1 MSASRIIQR
10 ILTAA
15 LLLLLVLLF
24 LNVLRGQVLI
34 ADSVHAPRALNG
46 VLDARGWN
54 PETDGILDLA
64 GEWEFYWE
72 EFISTDESPQ
82 QEPIYI
88 QQPRLWNHLSIPGE
102 YFPPDSYASLRLRV
116 LIDDEWPESIGFTIL
131 ETANSMRFF
140 VNGALL
146 ANAGIPGTDI
156 TSTDHK
162 LRPRS
167 AEYIRNGAE
176 ELDIVLHIAN
186 YIDREGGRKRPL
198 YMGKVQDTLNVRQRS
213 LLYEGLI
220 GGSLL
225 TIGLYNLILFAVNR
239 KQRLPLAFFFVC
251 LFFAAFIL
259 LAGERVLL
267 LLFDIPFSIFGK
279 LWFLSYYFMPVSMA
293 VFLHFLFPEDSQS
306 FVWKGLLLFASVYSL
321 ITMILPFDRAI
332 DLLSVYHLATLTTA
346 IYLITVII
354 IAIIRNRPYV
364 YAFMAASILLFVTSV
379 NDILYAENIIVS
391 VFLAPF
397 GILGFAIALSV
408 VISRHFAETYLR
420 EKSLG
425 NDLKQY
431 SSNLE
436 KLVEQRSKQ
445 IQKRKEELDTGI
457 EYAERIQKSSL
468 TSDSELIKI
477 FPEHFIIYMPRDAVG
492 GDFYWGFSQDRGKGY
507 LAIGDCTGH
516 GIPGALMSMLSS
528 SILQQIIET
537 GNSDTVKRPTAI
549 LSELHN
555 GVRKSLQQKGGSNLN
570 DGLDIGIIHTNQSIL
585 QFAGAHMGLY
595 LVRNGSGVEYFP
607 GSRKGAGYIRT
618 ALDYEFDSAQIELK
632 KNDTFY
638 LMSDGLIDQNGGGKN
653 LPFGKRRFIQLL
665 ESIQNEPFQQQKSM
679 ILDALHEYQNG
690 NPQRD
695 DICVFAAH
703 IQ

>member
-10 ILTAA
+10 VLTAV

-24 LNVLRGQVLI
+24 LNVIRDQVLI
-34 ADSVHAPRALNG
+34 ADSVHAPKALNG

-72 EFISTDESPQ
+72 EFVYADKEALQ
-82 QEPIYI
+82 DPIYI
-88 QQPRLWNHLSIPGE
+88 QQPRLWNHLNLPGE

-116 LIDDEWPESIGFTIL
+116 LIDNDWPDRIGFTIL
-131 ETANSMRFF
+131 ETANSMRFY
-140 VNGALL
+140 VNGTLL

-156 TSTDHK
+156 SSTDHR

-167 AEYIRNGAE
+167 AEYIRHGTE
-176 ELDIVLHIAN
+176 ELDLILHIAN

-198 YMGKVQDTLNVRQRS
+198 YIGKVQDTLNVRQRG

-225 TIGLYNLILFAVNR
+225 MIGLYNLILFAVNR

-293 VFLHFLFPEDSQS
+293 VFLHFLFPNDSQG

-332 DLLSVYHLATLTTA
+332 DLLSVYHLATFTTA
-346 IYLITVII
+346 IYLITVIAL
-354 IAIIRNRPYV
+354 AIIRNRPYA
-364 YAFMAASILLFVTSV
+364 YAFLLASILLFATSI

-408 VISRHFAETYLR
+408 VISQHFAETYRR
-420 EKSLG
+420 EESLG

-431 SSNLE
+431 SDNLE
-436 KLVEQRSKQ
+436 KLVGQRSQ
-445 IQKRKEELDTGI
+445 QVQKRKKELDTSI
-457 EYAERIQKSSL
+457 EYAERIQKSTL
-468 TSDSELIKI
+468 TSDSELKRI
-477 FPEHFIIYMPRDAVG
+477 FPDHFIIYMPRDTVG
-492 GDFYWGFSQDRGKGY
+492 GDFYWGSAKVAGEGY
-507 LAIGDCTGH
+507 IAIGDCTGH

-528 SILQQIIET
+528 SILDQIIQVSQ
-537 GNSDTVKRPTAI
+537 SDFASSPAAI

-555 GVRKSLQQKGGSNLN
+555 GVRRNLQQKGGSNLN
-570 DGLDIGIIHTNQSIL
+570 DGLDIGIIHSGQSIL

-595 LVRNGSGVEYFP
+595 LVRRGSGVEFFP

-618 ALDYEFDSAQIELK
+618 ALDYEFQSAQIELK
-632 KNDTFY
+632 KNDIFY
-638 LMSDGLIDQNGGGKN
+638 LLSDGLIDQNGGGKN
-653 LPFGKRRFIQLL
+653 HPFGKRRFIQLL
-665 ESIQNEPFQQQKSM
+665 ESIQEVPFQQQKSR
-679 ILDALHEYQNG
+679 ILEALEQYQNG

-695 DICVFAAH
+695 DICVFAAQ